1 MSLKKFLAKH
11 SGELK
16 TVASVLGTII
26 GALPIDRQDKR
37 AVAGAIDG
45 LVDAANSIANSAE
58 KMREVGDVTLD
69 SGALKGA
76 LRELLPEITEAV
88 FKLAKE
94 RDEPPAPSEGP
105 TETNAPR
112 QRKRT
117 PGAKPTAPRAR
128 PGKRN
133 S

>member
-1 MSLKKFLAKH
+1 MSLKKFLRKH

-37 AVAGAIDG
+37 AVSGAIDG

-69 SGALKGA
+69 AGAMKTA

-88 FKLAKE
+88 FNLAKE
-94 RDEPPAPSEGP
+94 RDEPQPETGP
-105 TETNAPR
+105 TETAAPR
-112 QRKRT
+112 NRRRA
-117 PGAKPTAPRAR
+117 PGAKPTAPRQR
-128 PGKRN
+128 KGK
-133 S
+133 